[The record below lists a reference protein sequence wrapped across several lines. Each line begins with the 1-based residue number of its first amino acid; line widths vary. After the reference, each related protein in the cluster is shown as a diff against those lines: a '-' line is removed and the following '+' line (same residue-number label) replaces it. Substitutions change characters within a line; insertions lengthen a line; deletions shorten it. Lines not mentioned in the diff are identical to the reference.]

1 MVVIILFRI
10 VLSAPIMGI
19 GAVIKASNMAP
30 SMTWI
35 MGCSCN
41 SSNNDY
47 GSLCCVV
54 PKFKIVQELI
64 DKLNLVTRQ
73 NLTGLKVIKAFNT
86 EDYEKDKF
94 DNVNKDLT
102 KINLFVH
109 RVMVIMQPI
118 MMLVFN
124 LTTIAIIWIGA
135 IRLI

>member
-35 MGCSCN
+35 MGVAVAI
-41 SSNNDY
+41 
-47 GSLCCVV
+47 LLTMIMVLFVAVV

-94 DNVNKDLT
+94 DNVNKDLAKSIFLYT
-102 KINLFVH
+102 E
-109 RVMVIMQPI
+109 
-118 MMLVFN
+118 
-124 LTTIAIIWIGA
+124 
-135 IRLI
+135 